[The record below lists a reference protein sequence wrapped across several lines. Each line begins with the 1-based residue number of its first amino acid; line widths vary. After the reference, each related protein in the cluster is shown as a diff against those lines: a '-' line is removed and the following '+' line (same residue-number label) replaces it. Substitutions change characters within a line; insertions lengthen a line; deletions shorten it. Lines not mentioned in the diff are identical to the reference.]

1 MSTPVMGHDS
11 RSGSQSKMRLRTITP
26 QDRSEL
32 ADLIYV
38 SLNYWYQTHSRPPTF
53 TGGPKDADAFYEVY
67 STLEPGYAVIAENTE
82 TGRLMGSCFY
92 HPRKHHVSLGIMN
105 VHPNHFGCGVGR
117 ALLEWII
124 DFTERGGYPALR
136 LTQSALNLDSY
147 SLYTRAGFVPR
158 CAFQDMFLQVPRA
171 GVGEQTPGLDRVRD
185 ATLDDVSGMA
195 ELEMEVSGI
204 SREQDYRYAI
214 KNPAGFFH
222 CSVYEGSAG
231 RLYGYMISSG
241 CAMNMLGPCVARSE
255 EAAAALILREL
266 DFYRGRTPVFL
277 IPVER
282 ENLVRRMYDLGARNR
297 ELHLCQVRG
306 RFQPFR
312 GISMPTFL
320 PETG

>member
-1 MSTPVMGHDS
+1 MKD
-11 RSGSQSKMRLRTITP
+11 MRIRTITS

-38 SLNYWYQTHSRPPTF
+38 SLNYWYQIHGRPPMI

-67 STLEPGYAVIAENTE
+67 NRLDPGCAVIAENTE

-105 VHPNHFGCGVGR
+105 VHPNYFGRGVGR

-124 DFTERGGYPALR
+124 DFTEKGDYPALR

-158 CAFQDMFLQVPRA
+158 CAFQDMFLQVPHT
-171 GVGEQTPGLDRVRD
+171 GMNSQTPGLDRVRE
-185 ATLDDVSGMA
+185 ATLDDIRGMA

-204 SREQDYRYAI
+204 AREQDYRYAI
-214 KNPAGFFH
+214 ENPSGFFH
-222 CSVYEGSAG
+222 CAIYEGSGG
-231 RLYGYMISSG
+231 RIDGYMISSG
-241 CAMNMLGPCVARSE
+241 CALNLLGPCVARSE
-255 EAAAALILREL
+255 HEAAALIVREL
-266 DFYRGRTPVFL
+266 DLYRGRSPVFL
-277 IPVER
+277 IPVECH
-282 ENLVRRMYDLGARNR
+282 NLVRQMYDLGARNC
-297 ELHLCQVRG
+297 ELHFCQVRG

-312 GISMPTFL
+312 GISMPSFL

>member
-1 MSTPVMGHDS
+1 MSPL
-11 RSGSQSKMRLRTITP
+11 RLRTITP

-38 SLNYWYQTHSRPPTF
+38 SLNYWYQTRGRPPIF

-67 STLEPGYAVIAENTE
+67 SALDPGCAVIAENTE
-82 TGRLMGSCFY
+82 TGRIMGSCFY
-92 HPRKHHVSLGIMN
+92 HPRQHHVSLGIMN
-105 VHPNHFGCGVGR
+105 VHPNYFGRGVGR
-117 ALLEWII
+117 ALLGWII

-158 CAFQDMFLQVPRA
+158 CAFQDMFVQVPPA
-171 GVGEQTPGLDRVRD
+171 GLTTETPGLDRMRE
-185 ATLDDVSGMA
+185 ATLGDVAGMA

-204 SREQDYRYAI
+204 TREQDYRYAI
-214 KNPAGFFH
+214 ENSPGFFH
-222 CSVYEGSAG
+222 CSVYEGPCG
-231 RLYGYMISSG
+231 RIDGYMISCGS
-241 CAMNMLGPCVARSE
+241 ALNMLGPCVTRSE
-255 EAAAALILREL
+255 QVAASLILHEL
-266 DFYRGRTPVFL
+266 DLYRGRTPVFL

-282 ENLVRRMYDLGARNR
+282 ENLVRRMYDLGARNC
-297 ELHLCQVRG
+297 ELHFCQVRG

-312 GISMPTFL
+312 GISMPSFL